1 MIIVFFLVLVLM
13 VVVIFLIVFE
23 SRVSGMELGGEREVV
38 VGDIVI
44 NIDEELINEEVGID
58 IMFVVVVF
66 VFVGSFLKKCNY
78 DNM

>member
-66 VFVGSFLKKCNY
+66 VFVGSFLKKGNN

>member
-13 VVVIFLIVFE
+13 VVVIFLVVFE
-23 SRVSGMELGGEREVV
+23 SRVSGMELEGEREVV

-66 VFVGSFLKKCNY
+66 VFVGSFLKKCNN